1 MNNQEINE
9 IKVLLKQLGYDKNE
23 ANILIREYE
32 GQHLTFKE
40 VKAMLEKQLNDLI

>member
-9 IKVLLKQLGYDKNE
+9 IKSLLKKLGYDNTE
-23 ANILIREYE
+23 ANILIREYI

-40 VKAMLEKQLNDLI
+40 IKSMLEKQL

>member
-9 IKVLLKQLGYDKNE
+9 IKVLLKKLGYDNTE
-23 ANILIREYE
+23 SNILVREYE

-40 VKAMLEKQLNDLI
+40 IKAMLEKQLK